1 MKITIIGAGSMGGTA
16 ARSFSTSSLFTADD
30 ITVTARHQETLDSFQ
45 NTGIH
50 TSLSNI
56 DAIKG
61 ADIIIIAVRPAV
73 AESVVREIAP
83 EVDFANQIVISFVA
97 GVPSCR
103 YFEWFSG
110 VAGNQEMPSFFLAM
124 PNTAME
130 LNEGLT
136 FISPI
141 NAKPIQVSLVKAIF
155 DSVGKSVIIE
165 EELMNAGMALASC
178 GLAYAMKYIL
188 SSVQGG
194 IKLGFERDAAIK
206 VVLQT
211 VKGAAMLVSAH
222 NADPEEEINKI
233 ATPGGYTIKGLR
245 EMENSDFSEVVL
257 RALDASS
264 K

>member
-16 ARSFSTSSLFTADD
+16 ARSFSSSSLFTADD
-30 ITVTARHQETLDSFQ
+30 ITVTARHQETLDSFKD
-45 NTGIH
+45 TGIH
-50 TSLSNI
+50 TSLNNTE
-56 DAIKG
+56 AIKG

-73 AESVVREIAP
+73 AESVVKELAP
-83 EVDFANQIVISFVA
+83 AVDFANQIIISFVA
-97 GVPSCR
+97 GVPSSM
-103 YFEWFSG
+103 YMEWFSVVSDG
-110 VAGNQEMPSFFLAM
+110 KTIPSFFLAM

-165 EELMNAGMALASC
+165 EDLMNAGMALASC

-194 IKLGFERDAAIK
+194 IKMGFDRDAAIK

>member
-16 ARSFSTSSLFTADD
+16 ARSFSSSSLFTADD
-30 ITVTARHQETLDSFQ
+30 ITVTARHKETLDSFEG
-45 NTGIH
+45 TGIH
-50 TSLSNI
+50 TSLSNT

-73 AESVVREIAP
+73 AESVVKELAP
-83 EVDFANQIVISFVA
+83 AVDFANQIMISFVA
-97 GVPSCR
+97 GVPSSK
-103 YFEWFSG
+103 YLDWFSG
-110 VAGNQEMPSFFLAM
+110 ASDKKILPSFFLAM

-141 NAKPIQVSLVKAIF
+141 HAKPIQVSLVKAIF

-194 IKLGFERDAAIK
+194 IKMGFDRDAAIK